1 MRRAPARPVRACFAR
16 QRCTVPKVPLETPLF
31 TLHSSHFTLRTYTSH
46 STLHLFSSELFSPH
60 LSSSHLI
67 SSHMSPKLNCS
78 TWALLNLSHLFE
90 APLNSSQL
98 FCMSQSFCRQR
109 QVSCTQKWM
118 RREAFAHRSLRHR
131 CVYTEKPLHKES
143 FCTWEAFTHST
154 LLHRYFFDTQQFS
167 TQQAGTHRKRSR
179 RELLHTESF
188 YTQQNFT
195 RSNLLHRETFHPTSF
210 YTQKLLHKAHVCLHI
225 EAFTHSKLLHRK
237 AFTHSSFYT

>member
-1 MRRAPARPVRACFAR
+1 MRQPGLCVRALRDSDALF
-16 QRCTVPKVPLETPLF
+16 QRSRSKLHTPHSTLHTALF
-31 TLHSSHFTLRTYTSH
+31 TLHTSHLHFTLHTS
-46 STLHLFSSELFSPH
+46 SLLIWALLTSSQLFSSH
-60 LSSSHLI
+60 LISSHLI

-98 FCMSQSFCRQR
+98 FCVSQSFCRQR

-154 LLHRYFFDTQQFS
+154 LLKFYTDIFLT
-167 TQQAGTHRKRSR
+167 RSNF
-179 RELLHTESF
+179 LHSKLVHTESVHAESF
-188 YTQQNFT
+188 YTQ
-195 RSNLLHRETFHPTSF
+195 
-210 YTQKLLHKAHVCLHI
+210 
-225 EAFTHSKLLHRK
+225 K
-237 AFTHSSFYT
+237 AFTHSRILHAAIFYTEKLFTQQAFTHRSFYTKHTFVYT